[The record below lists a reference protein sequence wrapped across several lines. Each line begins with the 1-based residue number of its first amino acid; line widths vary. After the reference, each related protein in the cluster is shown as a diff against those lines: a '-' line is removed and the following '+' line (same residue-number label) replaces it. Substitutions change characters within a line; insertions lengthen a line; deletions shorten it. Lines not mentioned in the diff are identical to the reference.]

1 MDNTLLY
8 SIHSD
13 VMIEDTLL
21 FIDSLSDI
29 YYEDG
34 EASNNEVVD
43 EKSKN
48 MFRRAFDAVMKFIN
62 GLIEKIKTLFQ
73 RMGLSKEEK
82 KEFDEIRKAIMADP
96 DIKNKSFTVDD
107 YRKAKAQEEA
117 IIKEMEAIQKAAEQA
132 GNDEQE
138 AEVIDRGMEKV
149 KGMMSGVV
157 DVMGTAGKSIATT
170 IGAQQILH
178 MAESNRNFA
187 QMVYGMLENE
197 EGLTKQLEDAIGN
210 KQTNKFKKSIKSCTK
225 WLSWHKF
232 KAMMFGTIC
241 KDMSKS
247 FSHTIKDLK
256 ELTNPKNSIGAHLNR
271 AKHLNMVNN
280 VVGGVNQKYGTDFNL
295 IDIAKAG
302 VQVKHAIDD
311 TKSTVSKASGF
322 VNRTV
327 NNFKNR
333 NNNNA

>member
-1 MDNTLLY
+1 MDNILLY
-8 SIHSD
+8 SIQSD

-21 FIDSLSDI
+21 FIDSLSDM

-34 EASNNEVVD
+34 EASNSEVVD

-62 GLIEKIKTLFQ
+62 SLIEKIKTLFQ

-96 DIKNKSFTVDD
+96 NIKNKSFTVDD

-117 IIKEMEAIQKAAEQA
+117 IIKEMEAIQKSAEQA

-138 AEVIDRGMEKV
+138 AEIINNGMEKV
-149 KGMMSGVV
+149 KGMMSGVA

-178 MAESNRNFA
+178 MAESNRTFA
-187 QMVYGMLENE
+187 QMVYGMLEKE
-197 EGLTKQLEDAIGN
+197 EGFAKQLEDAIGT
-210 KQTNKFKKSIKSCTK
+210 KQSNKFKKSIKSCTK

-232 KAMMFGTIC
+232 KATIFGTIC
-241 KDMSKS
+241 NDMSKS
-247 FSHTIKDLK
+247 FSHTVKDLK
-256 ELTNPKNSIGAHLNR
+256 ELANPKNSIGANIAR
-271 AKHLNMVNN
+271 ARHLNMANN
-280 VVGGVNQKYGTDFNL
+280 VIGGINQQYGTDYTL
-295 IDIAKAG
+295 MDVAKAG
-302 VQVKHAIDD
+302 KQIKTTVND
-311 TKSTVSKASGF
+311 TKKTVSDATGF
-322 VNRTV
+322 VRRTI
-327 NNFKNR
+327 NNIKNR
-333 NNNNA
+333 

>member
-8 SIHSD
+8 SIQSD

-34 EASNNEVVD
+34 ESSNNEVVD

-62 GLIEKIKTLFQ
+62 GLIEKVKTLFQ

-82 KEFDEIRKAIMADP
+82 KEFDEIRKAIMSDP
-96 DIKNKSFTVDD
+96 NIKNKSFTVDD

-117 IIKEMEAIQKAAEQA
+117 IIKEMEAIQKAADQA
-132 GNDEQE
+132 GNDEKE
-138 AEVIDRGMEKV
+138 AEIIDNGMEKV
-149 KGMMSGVV
+149 KAMMSGVV

-178 MAESNRNFA
+178 MAESNRTFA
-187 QMVYGMLENE
+187 QVVYDMLEKE
-197 EGLTKQLEDAIGN
+197 QGFTKQLEDAIGT
-210 KQTNKFKKSIKSCTK
+210 KQTGKFKKSIKSCTK

-256 ELTNPKNSIGAHLNR
+256 ELANPKNSIGANLAR
-271 AKHLNMVNN
+271 AKHLNMANN
-280 VVGGVNQKYGTDFNL
+280 VIGGINHQYGTDYTL
-295 IDIAKAG
+295 TDVVKAG
-302 VQVKHAIDD
+302 KQIKQGIDD
-311 TKSTVSKASGF
+311 TKQTISNATGF
-322 VNRTV
+322 VRRTI
-327 NNFKNR
+327 NNIKNR
-333 NNNNA
+333 

>member
-8 SIHSD
+8 SIQSD

-21 FIDSLSDI
+21 FVDNLSDI

-96 DIKNKSFTVDD
+96 NIKNKSFTVDD

-117 IIKEMEAIQKAAEQA
+117 IIKEMEAIQKAAERQA

-187 QMVYGMLENE
+187 QVVYDMLEKE
-197 EGLTKQLEDAIGN
+197 QGFAKQLEDAIGT
-210 KQTNKFKKSIKSCTK
+210 KQSNKFKKSIKSCTK

-232 KAMMFGTIC
+232 KATIFGTIC
-241 KDMSKS
+241 NDMSKS
-247 FSHTIKDLK
+247 FSHTVKDLK
-256 ELTNPKNSIGAHLNR
+256 ELANPKNSIIANINR
-271 AKHLNMVNN
+271 AKHLNMANN
-280 VVGGVNQKYGTDFNL
+280 VIGGINQQYGTDYTL
-295 IDIAKAG
+295 MDVAKAG
-302 VQVKHAIDD
+302 KQIKTAVND
-311 TKSTVSKASGF
+311 TKKRVSDATGF
-322 VNRTV
+322 VRRTV
-327 NNFKNR
+327 NNIR
-333 NNNNA
+333 NK